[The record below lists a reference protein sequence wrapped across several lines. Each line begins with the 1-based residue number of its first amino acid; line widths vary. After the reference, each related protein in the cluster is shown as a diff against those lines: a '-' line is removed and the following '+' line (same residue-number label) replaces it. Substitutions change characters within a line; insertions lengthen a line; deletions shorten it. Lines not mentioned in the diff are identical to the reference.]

1 MAAKSINQENV
12 RLILA
17 GAVCVT
23 VASQINIGLFANGF
37 KVSAGILPLP
47 VFAFYLPSYPV
58 FRTAA
63 VASPMVFLLRGLVF
77 SLSTTGEI
85 WRWTG
90 DAPEMLFYLCYG
102 LLLSFFL
109 RKLQLHPVRPQELL
123 PLAAADLCANFLEL
137 SVRMGAEAFH
147 IRQVAQLVAVAAVR
161 ALLAAG
167 VLFALERYGFT
178 VLRRDDTRRYQRLL
192 LMTSMLRGEL
202 AWMRKSASM
211 VERTMNAAYG
221 LYSRLREEQPDS
233 AAAASALTIAKDIHE
248 VKKEYMLIVRGVTE
262 ALEREATGDGMYFR
276 EIWDT
281 LCGSLSRA
289 AADAGKQVRFSL
301 DSSRDFYTR
310 RHYDLLSIF
319 RNLLN
324 NAVEAAGDA
333 PVEITL
339 YHREED
345 ADFAFEVRDNCGGI
359 PEDLQDKVFLE
370 GFSSKINYATG
381 EINRGLG
388 LSLVR
393 DLAEEVL
400 GGSIRFESGGGGT
413 VFFVRIP
420 KNVLEETL

>member
-1 MAAKSINQENV
+1 MAAVNVNKENV

-47 VFAFYLPSYPV
+47 VFAFYLPSYPI

-63 VASPMVFLLRGLVF
+63 AASPMVFFLRGLVF
-77 SLSTTGEI
+77 SLSTAGEA
-85 WRWTG
+85 WRWAG

-102 LLLSFFL
+102 LLLSVFL
-109 RKLQLHPVRPQELL
+109 RKLRLHPVRPQALL
-123 PLAAADLCANFLEL
+123 PLAAADLCANFVEL

-167 VLFALERYGFT
+167 VLLALERYGFT

-221 LYSRLREEQPDS
+221 LYSRLREDQPDS

-281 LCGSLSRA
+281 LSGSLSRA
-289 AADAGKQVRFSL
+289 AADAGKRVRFSL
-301 DSSRDFYTR
+301 DGGRDFYTK
-310 RHYDLLSIF
+310 RHYELLSVF

-324 NAVEAAGDA
+324 NALEAAGDA
-333 PVEITL
+333 PAEITL
-339 YHREED
+339 CQREEG
-345 ADFAFEVRDNCGGI
+345 ADFAFAVRDNCGGI
-359 PEDLQDKVFLE
+359 PEELRDKVFLE

-393 DLAEEVL
+393 DLVEDVL
-400 GGSIRFESGGGGT
+400 GGSIRFESGGGKT
-413 VFFVRIP
+413 TFFVRIP
-420 KNVLEETL
+420 KNVLEEAL

>member
-1 MAAKSINQENV
+1 MTAKNANKETAK
-12 RLILA
+12 LILA

-23 VASQINIGLFANGF
+23 IASQINIGLFSNGF

-47 VFAFYLPSYPV
+47 VFAFYLPDYPV

-63 VASPMVFLLRGLVF
+63 AASPMVFLLRGVVF
-77 SLSTTGEI
+77 SLSTTGAV
-85 WRWTG
+85 WQWTG

-102 LLLSFFL
+102 FLLSLFL
-109 RKLQLHPVRPQELL
+109 RRLQLHPVRLRELL
-123 PLAAADLCANFLEL
+123 PLAAADFCANFLEL
-137 SVRMGAEAFH
+137 SVRMGTDAC
-147 IRQVAQLVAVAAVR
+147 QVRHAAQLLAVASVR

-167 VLFALERYGFT
+167 VLLALERYGFT

-281 LCGSLSRA
+281 LWGSLSRA

-301 DSSRDFYTR
+301 ESGRDFYTK
-310 RHYDLLSIF
+310 RHYELLSIF

-324 NAVEAAGDA
+324 NAVEAAGNT

-339 YHREED
+339 LQREE
-345 ADFAFEVRDNCGGI
+345 AEAFAFEVRDNCGGI
-359 PEDLQDKVFLE
+359 PEELQDKVFLE
-370 GFSSKINYATG
+370 GFSSKINYTTG

-393 DLAEEVL
+393 DLVEEVL
-400 GGSIRFESGGGGT
+400 GGSIRFESGGGRT
-413 VFFVRIP
+413 IFFVRIP
-420 KNVLEETL
+420 KNVLEEAL